1 MAHAPNR
8 THLPPVKSAEEY
20 EREIAELKAEC
31 ALAHRALCAA
41 KYDRRYTLLGVYTQA
56 CVNTALRTIRA
67 PCQ

>member
-20 EREIAELKAEC
+20 EREIAELKAKY
-31 ALAHRALCAA
+31 ASTHRALCAA
-41 KYDRRYTLLGVYTQA
+41 KYDRRFTTLGAYAQV
-56 CVNTALRTIRA
+56 CVNTALRSIRA